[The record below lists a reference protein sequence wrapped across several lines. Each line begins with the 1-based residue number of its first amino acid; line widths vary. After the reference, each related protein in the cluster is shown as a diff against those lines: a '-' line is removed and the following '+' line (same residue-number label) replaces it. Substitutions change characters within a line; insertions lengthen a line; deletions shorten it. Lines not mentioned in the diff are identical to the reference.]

1 MMKYIL
7 FWLLYEV
14 IRKNVIDL
22 WYYLIQKGQ
31 KK

>member
-1 MMKYIL
+1 MKYIL